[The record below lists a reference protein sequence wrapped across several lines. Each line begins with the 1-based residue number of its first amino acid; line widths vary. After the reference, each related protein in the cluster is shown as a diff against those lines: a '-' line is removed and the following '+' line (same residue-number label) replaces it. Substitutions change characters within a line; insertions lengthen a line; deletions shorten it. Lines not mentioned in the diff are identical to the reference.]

1 MAPGAAGLLSFRG
14 LILAPMADL
23 PRRRLLALGALLA
36 LFGAACATSPEQA
49 ETRFLFFE
57 EPVERHDPWYAKVE
71 DWQLRERRDRPQEAE
86 AEAEAVSRA
95 GPRTG
100 LLRVKMSRWTQEE
113 RYALVKRITA
123 WAQDAARR
131 HYRFDPETTF
141 ADDPW
146 PTTKGLMD
154 RNGDDC
160 DGLDLIT
167 YKLMRDFGFPREQ
180 LFRAIVKRN
189 RDGANHMVTLWFEDP
204 HDPWVVDATG
214 AVSLK
219 VRRFSQLPGWT
230 PTKVFDDRSQFTPVA
245 LEPGSESLAQLD

>member
-1 MAPGAAGLLSFRG
+1 MP
-14 LILAPMADL
+14 
-23 PRRRLLALGALLA
+23 ALGALLA
-36 LFGAACATSPEQA
+36 LLALGCATGPGASQV
-49 ETRFLFFE
+49 RFHFFE
-57 EPVERHDPWYAKVE
+57 QPVQAVDPWYAKVA
-71 DWQLRERRDRPQEAE
+71 DWQARERHDRPYEAE

-95 GPRTG
+95 GPNTG
-100 LLRVKMSRWTQEE
+100 LLRVKMSRWTTEQ
-113 RYALVKRITA
+113 RHALASRITA
-123 WAQDAARR
+123 WAQETSRR
-131 HYRFDPETTF
+131 HYRFDPVTDV
-141 ADDPW
+141 AGDPW

-167 YKLMRDFGFPREQ
+167 YKLMRDFGFPQDQ

-230 PTKVFDDRSQFTPVA
+230 PTKVFDDSIQFTPVA
-245 LEPGSESLAQLD
+245 LEPGSESLARND